1 VPSYLDD
8 TFLGGAEDGN
18 YEIGAADNLPAV
30 RQDQQLAPAS
40 DTITLPGGIVI
51 PKKTAI
57 ILAVVIAVAIWW
69 MMKKRKHED

>member
-1 VPSYLDD
+1 MPSYLDD

-30 RQDQQLAPAS
+30 RQDQQLVRV
-40 DTITLPGGIVI
+40 DTVTLPGGIVI

-57 ILAVVIAVAIWW
+57 ILAVVIAIAIWW
-69 MMKKRKHED
+69 AMKNKAKKD